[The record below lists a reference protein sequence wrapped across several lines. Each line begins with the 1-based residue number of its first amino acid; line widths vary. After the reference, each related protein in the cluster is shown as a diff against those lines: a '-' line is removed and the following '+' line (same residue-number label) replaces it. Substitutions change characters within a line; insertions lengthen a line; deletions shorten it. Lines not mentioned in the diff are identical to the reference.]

1 LRPGIERWPGMERKR
16 EKRLGFSPLFP
27 GVEGGFFFS
36 SEKQKIGEGICC
48 NYVLH
53 LSSFYARI

>member
-1 LRPGIERWPGMERKR
+1 MERKR
-16 EKRLGFSPLFP
+16 EKRLGFSPLFS